1 MLKSL
6 VREIFRSKR
15 GLGASLGDWA
25 TQPYYDFDGLA
36 RQISAKAHYLG
47 QNGFIDYPALVHI
60 ETMAVCNA
68 ACVFCPYPG
77 LERKG
82 TKMPDALIEK
92 IIDDLSAMPRNLP
105 FQFAPYKV
113 SDPFIEPRLFD
124 IIGLACAK
132 LPAAQ
137 VSLITNGAALTERKI
152 EQLKKVKAVAYLNV
166 SLNFDNAEEYE
177 EVMKL
182 PFERT
187 LQRLDALHK
196 ARAGG
201 GLDFVIRMTR
211 VSCDRSSDAAFLQWV
226 RQRYPGFEA
235 AILPRN
241 DWIGEVVTE
250 NALTQV
256 PDAPCHRWFDLSI
269 TATGVVAMC
278 CMDGEAKYPKGDA
291 SRQNVL
297 EIYNQPWLRAL
308 RRDLISRKR
317 AGSPCDRCTYLSY

>member
-1 MLKSL
+1 MFKSL
-6 VREIFRSKR
+6 FRELFRSKR
-15 GLGASLGDWA
+15 KLDASLGDWA
-25 TQPYYDFDGLA
+25 SEPYYDFDGLT
-36 RQISAKAHYLG
+36 RQISAKARYLHDH
-47 QNGFIDYPALVHI
+47 GFLDYPAIVHI

-68 ACVFCPYPG
+68 ACAFCPYPR

-82 TKMPDALIEK
+82 TRMADTLIEK
-92 IIDDLSAMPRNLP
+92 IIDNLTAMPRNLP

-113 SDPFIEPRLFD
+113 SDPFIEPRLFE
-124 IIGLACAK
+124 IIDLACAK

-137 VSLITNGAALTERKI
+137 VSLITNGSALTERKI
-152 EQLKKVKAVAYLNV
+152 ELLKKVKAIAYLNV

-177 EVMKL
+177 EVMRL
-182 PFERT
+182 PFDRT
-187 LQRLDALHK
+187 LRRLDALHK
-196 ARAGG
+196 GKERG
-201 GLDFVIRMTR
+201 GLDFMIRVTR

-226 RQRYPGFEA
+226 RQRYPGFQA

-241 DWIGEVVTE
+241 DWLGEVVTE
-250 NALTQV
+250 NALSQV
-256 PDAPCHRWFDLSI
+256 PDAPCHRWFDLSV

-291 SRQNVL
+291 NRQHVL
-297 EIYNQPWLRAL
+297 EIYNQPWLQAL